1 MVNTSEGRP
10 PLHLTQIKL
19 FNAIATDAVIG
30 ASLIAVEPVRATQCY
45 EHSILSPTPFM
56 GNHGEVFEISN
67 GSWWQV
73 SYSYEY
79 MYEYYPKALMCDN
92 GNVYVKGKKINF
104 RLLNSFV
111 GGKPDA

>member
-19 FNAIATDAVIG
+19 FNAIATDA
-30 ASLIAVEPVRATQCY
+30 SLIAVEPVRATQCY
-45 EHSILSPTPFM
+45 EHSIMSPTPFM
-56 GNHGEVFEISN
+56 GNHGEVIEISN
-67 GSWWQV
+67 GSWWHV

-111 GGKPDA
+111 VGKPDA